1 MTVDAPQVGYLVKK
15 AQAALHTSMELA
27 LRPIGVTVSQY
38 ACLHLLHEQP
48 GISAAELA
56 RSAFVTRQ
64 SMNSLLQAL
73 LERGLVER
81 QCRATSGRA
90 LPTKLTVAG
99 AELLRKAEVL
109 VDRIEMRMLSDL
121 SKDAQSQLA
130 RALSRVVSSLE
141 AGAPS

>member
-56 RSAFVTRQ
+56 RSAEAVTRC
-64 SMNSLLQAL
+64 SPENICGSASGPRSIPMLHRLLIEKPPISNS
-73 LERGLVER
+73 R
-81 QCRATSGRA
+81 
-90 LPTKLTVAG
+90 
-99 AELLRKAEVL
+99 
-109 VDRIEMRMLSDL
+109 
-121 SKDAQSQLA
+121 
-130 RALSRVVSSLE
+130 
-141 AGAPS
+141 